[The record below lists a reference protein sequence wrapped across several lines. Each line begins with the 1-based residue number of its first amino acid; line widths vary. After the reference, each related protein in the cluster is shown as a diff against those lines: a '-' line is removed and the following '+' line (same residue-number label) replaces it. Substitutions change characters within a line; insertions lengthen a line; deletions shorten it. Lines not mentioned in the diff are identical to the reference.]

1 MAEKNKKSKVG
12 KIVTGIIAGVS
23 VIVAGVIV
31 ATKVIPSL
39 NGGKGSDGP
48 DTVLRLDAPSN
59 VSFDSNTY
67 TLSWNDVAHAD
78 GYNIDINGKVVQS
91 GTNEYH
97 YVPTSKTTTFK
108 VQATD
113 STNEYTASNWSTDY
127 SYTIP
132 QGQVSLAALN
142 TFVSGML
149 QSSTLDKVICMHAEG
164 DKLYTT
170 ARFTNGNVYEF
181 MNKYPSEI
189 TSFKNIVSGR
199 DYGISQSI
207 RNSYQAKDYDS
218 VSYYLQSDT
227 YKGALEDYR
236 QQGYTFEVVTSQ
248 AYRIDQ
254 NMMGFA
260 STFKLTNSENV
271 KYVSNRLECYIS
283 DTANESVKYTSSL
296 VNIDENSVRLRSCT
310 ELTGDFVDYAKVMEN
325 ANQHTTNTTV
335 QSAYTYDGG
344 MSY

>member
-1 MAEKNKKSKVG
+1 MKRYIEIASLIVFTLTFSGCSFSNEK
-12 KIVTGIIAGVS
+12 
-23 VIVAGVIV
+23 
-31 ATKVIPSL
+31 
-39 NGGKGSDGP
+39 SD
-48 DTVLRLDAPSN
+48 TILRLDIPSN

-78 GYNIDINGKVVQS
+78 GYKIDINGKVVQS

-113 STNEYTASNWSTDY
+113 STNEYIESNWSTDC

-149 QSSTLDKVICMHAEG
+149 QSSTLVKVICMYAEG
-164 DKLYTT
+164 VKLYTT
-170 ARFTNGNVYEF
+170 ARFANGNVYEF
-181 MNKYPSEI
+181 MNKYTSEI

-207 RNSYQAKDYDS
+207 RNSYEAKDYDS
-218 VSYYLQSDT
+218 ISYYLRSDT

-236 QQGYTFEVVTSQ
+236 QEGYTFDVVNSQ
-248 AYRIDQ
+248 SYR
-254 NMMGFA
+254 MG
-260 STFKLTNSENV
+260 SGTMGIGTLFKLTNGLDV
-271 KYVSNRLECYIS
+271 KYVASGLEFYIS
-283 DTANESVKYTSSL
+283 DTATESVKYTTGI
-296 VNIDENSVRLRSCT
+296 VNIGNDMIETNYCT
-310 ELTGDFVDYAKVMEN
+310 ELTGDFIDYAKVIEKEY
-325 ANQHTTNTTV
+325 AHQ
-335 QSAYTYDGG
+335 
-344 MSY
+344 

>member
-1 MAEKNKKSKVG
+1 MKRYIEIASL
-12 KIVTGIIAGVS
+12 IVFTLTFSGCS
-23 VIVAGVIV
+23 F
-31 ATKVIPSL
+31 S
-39 NGGKGSDGP
+39 NENSD
-48 DTVLRLDAPSN
+48 TILRLDIPSN

-67 TLSWNDVAHAD
+67 TLSWNEVAHAD
-78 GYNIDINGKVVQS
+78 GYKIDINGKVVQS

-113 STNEYTASNWSTDY
+113 STNEYIASNWSTDC
-127 SYTIP
+127 SYIIP

-142 TFVSGML
+142 AFVNGMMNSH
-149 QSSTLDKVICMHAEG
+149 QVEKVISIYPEG
-164 DKLYTT
+164 NCLYTT
-170 ARFTNGNVYEF
+170 AKFDNGLVYYLE
-181 MNKYPSEI
+181 NDYSSDI
-189 TSFKNIVSGR
+189 TSLKSIINNG
-199 DYGISQSI
+199 DYGID
-207 RNSYQAKDYDS
+207 SYILKRYEAKDYDS
-218 VSYYLQSDT
+218 ISYYLRSDT

-248 AYRIDQ
+248 VYRIDQ

-296 VNIDENSVRLRSCT
+296 VNINENFVRLRYCT
-310 ELTGDFVDYAKVMEN
+310 ELTGDFIDYAKVIEKEY
-325 ANQHTTNTTV
+325 AHQ
-335 QSAYTYDGG
+335 
-344 MSY
+344 